1 MGMDETLYLLKGFG
15 NFAAVYCFD
24 KCIRTMIA
32 GMAMLLLICA
42 IRKCN
47 RRHAAYINIGAMA
60 LLLPMAFMGMNKLFF
75 KGYLWWLLNCIYV
88 HIHKA
93 VYGKAYFSVMGILLA
108 VYVIKSRRLNQK
120 LKSLPL
126 LENGIKEELIEDL
139 TAYDRTSLP
148 RKYLS
153 RVRIYITPEK
163 VSPYSGGIFHPFVV
177 IPEEITRNWDDAQRK
192 VILSHELL
200 HIKSGHITLLFLF
213 AMLRIYWWINPAIYL
228 CEKVLREDLEMA
240 CDESCIRCTGVSR
253 LEYGRLILG
262 VLTMLKGVQEEC
274 AASFLDSN
282 YFQVLRKRIGYLNER
297 RTAKGGG
304 NASKRTV
311 AFFGVILAV
320 LSVLIGITSYP
331 RYTRMKEITF
341 YNEDLEMVVWDSRE
355 FGNAVEIV
363 KGEVRIDKEE
373 FGKLLEEKKIDGEYV
388 YISFDTIMKVPGAGG
403 GGNVAMVAID
413 DFDDVF
419 YLAADDWKNNFFV
432 FMMMYLI

>member
-1 MGMDETLYLLKGFG
+1 MSEIWRMLKGFG
-15 NFAAVYCFD
+15 NFAAIYCFD

-32 GMAMLLLICA
+32 GMAMLLLVCA
-42 IRKCN
+42 IRKYN

-75 KGYLWWLLNCIYV
+75 RGYLYFLLNSLYAR
-88 HIHKA
+88 IHKA
-93 VYGKAYFSVMGILLA
+93 AYGKAYFTVMGILLA
-108 VYVIKSRRLNQK
+108 VYVIKSRGLKRR

-126 LENGIKEELIEDL
+126 LENGIKEELIESL
-139 TAYDRTSLP
+139 TVYDRTALP
-148 RKYLS
+148 RRYLS
-153 RVRIYITPEK
+153 RIKIYVTPEK

-177 IPEEITRNWDDAQRK
+177 IPEEITRNWDDTQRK
-192 VILSHELL
+192 VILSHEFL
-200 HIKSGHITLLFLF
+200 HIKSGHIVLLFLF

-240 CDESCIRCTGVSR
+240 CDESCVRCTGVSR
-253 LEYGRLILG
+253 LEYGKLILG
-262 VLTMLKGVQEEC
+262 VITMLKGVQEEC
-274 AASFLDSN
+274 AASFLDGN

-297 RTAKGGG
+297 RAISARENTPQRA
-304 NASKRTV
+304 AI
-311 AFFGVILAV
+311 FFGVVLAV
-320 LSVLIGITSYP
+320 LFVLIGITSYP

-355 FGNAVEIV
+355 FGNSVEIV
-363 KGEVRIDKEE
+363 NGEVRIDKKE
-373 FGKLLEEKKIDGEYV
+373 FQKILDAKQISGEYV

-413 DFDDVF
+413 DLDDVF
-419 YLAADDWKNNFFV
+419 YLAADDWRNDLAV